1 MEKHRLLREG
11 KEWKKNGPFIPHF
24 PVAIL
29 ELGYLAEL
37 SGNAM
42 Q

>member
-1 MEKHRLLREG
+1 M
-11 KEWKKNGPFIPHF
+11 KKNGPFIQTF
-24 PVAIL
+24 PAAIL